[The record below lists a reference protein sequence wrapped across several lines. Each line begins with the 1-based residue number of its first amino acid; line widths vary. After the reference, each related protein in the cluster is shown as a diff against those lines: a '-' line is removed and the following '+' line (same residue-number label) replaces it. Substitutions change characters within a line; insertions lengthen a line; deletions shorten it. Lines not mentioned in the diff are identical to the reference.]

1 MHRHRFQTRFA
12 VRRLLRTAN
21 VTAAQREQLEAVLD
35 SREALD
41 TLAEQLTNEHETL
54 HAGKVTDFLSWLLE
68 NAPKII
74 ALVASLMVLF
84 AGNKDA

>member
-12 VRRLLRTAN
+12 VRRLLRTGDLSAE
-21 VTAAQREQLEAVLD
+21 QRDQLEAVLD

-54 HAGKVTDFLSWLLE
+54 HGGVVTDFLDWLLA
-68 NAPKII
+68 NSDKII
-74 ALVASLMVLF
+74 ALVAKLLPLILLVV
-84 AGNKDA
+84 GT